1 MNQSGPIIFLSI
13 LFLFI
18 LFLSWYVFQAI
29 RTVSMGIDLIRIQQ
43 MIKWSYWAFM
53 LSLLTWL
60 VFKSV
65 QVFSTGEFASSAQTL
80 SSVFLT
86 LIVTQLVIVFVLL
99 GEDIIRNIQAISVFA
114 MNGAKGYSFPSR
126 TVWVSVLALTVA
138 SVPLFSFVYGIKY
151 GKYNFKVHREVL
163 YFEDLPE
170 AFDGFTIT
178 QISDIHSGS
187 LKDHKA
193 VASGVQMVLDQ
204 KSDLFVFTGDLV
216 NHRADEIEPLI
227 KEFSKIKAKYGQFS
241 ILGNHDYGD
250 YSSWPSPEAKKE
262 NFEKLKGQHAKL
274 GFDLM
279 LDENIRIEKDGQSII
294 LAGVENWGVGFKEK
308 GDLQKALK
316 GTETG
321 DFKILLSHD
330 PSHWDAQ
337 VKNNPNPVHLTLSGH
352 THGMQFG
359 IETQLVKWSPVQY
372 RYPNW
377 AGLAEEAGS
386 YLYVNRGFG
395 FHAFAGRVG
404 IWPEITVI
412 ELKKGKKPDSIHLA
426 SAKN

>member
-1 MNQSGPIIFLSI
+1 MSQSGPIIFLSI

-18 LFLSWYVFQAI
+18 IFLSWYVFQAVK
-29 RTVSMGIDLIRIQQ
+29 TVSLGIDLVKTQQ
-43 MIKWSYWAFM
+43 VIKWSYWIFM
-53 LSLLTWL
+53 LGLLIWL
-60 VFKSV
+60 GYKSV

-99 GEDIIRNIQAISVFA
+99 GEDIFRNIQAISVFA

-126 TVWVSVLALTVA
+126 TVWVSVMALTVA

-163 YFEDLPE
+163 YFEDLPD

-204 KSDLFVFTGDLV
+204 NSDLFVFTGDLV

-227 KEFSKIKAKYGQFS
+227 KEFGKIKAKYGQFS

-262 NFEKLKGQHAKL
+262 NFEKLKAQHGKL
-274 GFDLM
+274 GFDLL
-279 LDENIRIEKDGQSII
+279 LDENIRIEKGGQSIV

-316 GTETG
+316 GTDTL

-412 ELKKGKKPDSIHLA
+412 ELKKGKKPAPVHLA
-426 SAKN
+426 SAEN